1 MRTLRHSRVGE
12 NPAFKLFYK
21 LLTVFGIAMMFAV
34 SGSGTILDSD
44 TFDSSKDGW
53 NGSGESWDSGTQRL
67 FINRDQTGTK
77 TFTFSGYANQIV
89 TVTLTAVKTAT
100 WESSD
105 LIEITANG
113 ISVYNSNTD
122 GAISF
127 NATLNG
133 SGQLALSVMPNT
145 NNNDEDMYIDD
156 VSIDYTLLP
165 PAIGAQTFSIVENTV
180 AGTTVGTVTT
190 TGGSP
195 TSFSIIGG
203 TGQSLFNISNA
214 GVVTVKTS
222 GTLDYETATSYT
234 LLVKATN
241 AAGDSNI
248 GTITINITD
257 VSPPVITVGQ
267 SFTTRPTV
275 AGSVIGTV
283 IASNSP
289 TAFTIQSS
297 PFTISNAGVISLL
310 TTSPA
315 LGTYSVDVNASNIEG
330 MGTGTVTIVVMANRP
345 PVAINDSV
353 STPSHTAVSG
363 NVLTNDS
370 DPDGDTLIVTN
381 PGTFTLS
388 FGSITINT
396 DGSFTYTPGYF
407 TGETDRYTYTIS
419 DGYGGTAEANLTIS
433 IASECTATGVTSGP
447 TTNFCLRKQA
457 LVFGDMK
464 TIGNTLVVAPTTQTM
479 PNGKTQSNFCSA
491 INYTTGPIIDD
502 EANKNNQDYYMCSY
516 KPDSNINATS
526 AELDVPAGS
535 TIKWA
540 GLYLQ
545 SVIKRSTA
553 STVLGSMDVKIKKVD
568 DATYQSAGTP
578 TVVYYANYPTN
589 DNSLVDS
596 YSNYSAFIDVTTLFK
611 TKSWAE
617 GNYTV
622 ANVPVTTDTIKGSLA
637 AIGKY
642 GAWSL
647 VVIYEKT
654 DETLR
659 SVSVYDGWKQIT
671 GTESEV
677 VTVSNFYT
685 PTSGNIDAKVGVFVS
700 EGDKYL
706 NGDNFKSG
714 TITIGTNNNAFQ
726 SNVTGDASTRT
737 PYATNNQGIDIQ
749 THNIGSTGLD
759 ILTHGQGSIDF
770 TFSTNNDYYYPSML
784 AFSTEVYHPKMCY
797 YEDLYSGGIK
807 LGEGA
812 QVAKGSA
819 IQARVLLKND
829 MPETA
834 EKVML
839 YRTFSSTMPYTS
851 NSTGYKLNPTGAT
864 DADKLLDT
872 TTHVTDALSSADVF
886 DYSTPLSLFSLHAG
900 TGATHNQGGDF
911 VYNQTALFDYNT
923 TANFE
928 GNTSI
933 VYQIAYTMPTIG
945 FRYEGELAKC
955 VDFNNTFGVI
965 PSAPTPVTGDFNVVY
980 ADHAN
985 GALSSGYY
993 YNLPTQITSRAD
1005 NYKVISL
1012 APGTNTL
1019 KDVNTTVSV
1028 QLVDGDSTNVCEEMR
1043 PINNRAWVLFD
1054 NNSTADFTANVIFRN
1069 YDSDTDNTIDDS
1081 TKDEEFYQK
1090 AVKNTYF
1097 RISYSATNAD
1107 GDLVKTSVVKTGP
1120 HAGNIAINN
1129 FTDLAQGLENYNDEL
1144 PANEQNKCVNP
1155 VVRGN
1160 QTYNTMPTACGNASD
1175 TNGIS
1180 FEQLS
1185 ICMECVYGINKR
1197 TFCSRDNFA
1206 IRPEAFFVKLNDQ
1219 NQTNSAS
1226 KQFMMNNAP
1235 SPANENMAS
1244 GYRYYMEVNATNHLD
1259 TNSSFDYNTTENVDF
1274 VWNSTQTGCNDDT
1287 NKSIAFNFV
1296 NGLADGNVS
1305 VDQVGEYRLSIID
1318 TAWTAVD
1325 SNTSLMT
1332 HHTAPYFIV
1341 GTPDCT
1347 VDSTVSS
1354 AVKTTGIGA
1363 NPAFVGC
1370 NISTD
1375 HTNTIPNPDITYT
1388 DSNVTF
1394 RPYKFDMSTINF
1406 GVGMQPQE
1414 INATSG
1420 PDFVYMSDM
1429 SRTDSMNMS
1438 VRATGTIS
1446 ARGENNSTLS
1456 NFVDNCYAVNTNL
1469 SMNTYNNITLANTD
1483 YQVRFVD
1490 SNGSGT
1496 VYDSNATNVVT
1507 SALAIPLMTLND
1519 GNFTKD
1525 MSGSLNTVTRLNYDR
1540 NQTTPLN
1547 PMTVQY
1553 GTLGFK
1559 CVTASECTMEADL
1572 SGSHEA
1578 VGSKAMDFNVTH
1590 VYGRI
1595 IPRDV
1600 RVFGN
1605 VPFVANAWYEGYNIP
1620 TLNGVSLAASK
1631 NDALWYVNN
1640 VHIDANDGDGNVTV
1654 IIPTTPL
1661 NLPTHSSSTAG
1672 METYQFGAISST
1684 SIPYG
1689 GKAHINTDPWLWY
1702 GVNAL
1707 NYADPVNSSNLD
1719 CLTHPC
1725 FNITI
1730 VPSIG
1735 ATGSAK
1741 STNESTKASKKSDS
1755 EVGAS
1760 GWKSTSDYAP
1770 AIR

>member
-1 MRTLRHSRVGE
+1 MKTLRYSREGG
-12 NPAFKLFYK
+12 NSAFKLFYK
-21 LLTVFGIAMMFAV
+21 LLAVFGIMMVFAISGWSAIAYRDAISNSTTGGTSLTV
-34 SGSGTILDSD
+34 NKPSSVVDGDVMVAAITIASNTITVTAPSGWTLRNTQTQGSASVSKLLTYYKVASSEGANYTWSFSGSIAAVGGIVAFSGVD
-44 TFDSSKDGW
+44 TASPIDVYGGQTTASSTSHATPSITTTVANTMLVSIHEFASSRNWTPPTGMTEVIDQYSASSA
-53 NGSGESWDSGTQRL
+53 GSGGVSLEMNYVTQVTAGA
-67 FINRDQTGTK
+67 TGTK
-77 TFTFSGYANQIV
+77 TATASSNADRGATFILALKPPPQPP
-89 TVTLTAVKTAT
+89 T
-100 WESSD
+100 
-105 LIEITANG
+105 ITA
-113 ISVYNSNTD
+113 S
-122 GAISF
+122 
-127 NATLNG
+127 
-133 SGQLALSVMPNT
+133 
-145 NNNDEDMYIDD
+145 
-156 VSIDYTLLP
+156 
-165 PAIGAQTFSIVENTV
+165 QTFSVIDHKAVNYTI
-180 AGTTVGTVTT
+180 GTVVT
-190 TGGSP
+190 TGG
-195 TSFSIIGG
+195 T
-203 TGQSLFNISNA
+203 
-214 GVVTVKTS
+214 
-222 GTLDYETATSYT
+222 
-234 LLVKATN
+234 
-241 AAGDSNI
+241 
-248 GTITINITD
+248 
-257 VSPPVITVGQ
+257 
-267 SFTTRPTV
+267 
-275 AGSVIGTV
+275 
-283 IASNSP
+283 P
-289 TAFTIQSS
+289 TAFTINSGNDAGYFKIS
-297 PFTISNAGVISLL
+297 PAGVIQVNS
-310 TTSPA
+310 SPMIV
-315 LGTYSVDVNASNIEG
+315 GTYTLEINASNSVGWDTENIQIE
-330 MGTGTVTIVVMANRP
+330 VMSNHP
-345 PVAINDSV
+345 PVAVNDTV

-526 AELDVPAGS
+526 AELDIPAGS

-611 TKSWAE
+611 TQSWAE

-726 SNVTGDASTRT
+726 SGVTGDSSTRT
-737 PYATNNQGIDIQ
+737 PYASNNQGIDIQ
-749 THNIGSTGLD
+749 TYDIGSTGLD

-770 TFSTNNDYYYPSML
+770 TFSTNYDYYYPSML

-797 YEDLYSGGIK
+797 YEDLYSGGVK
-807 LGEGA
+807 LGAGA

-829 MPETA
+829 MHETA

-911 VYNQTALFDYNT
+911 VYNQTALLDYNT

-965 PSAPTPVTGDFNVVY
+965 PSAPSPVTGDFNVVY

-985 GALSSGYY
+985 GALTSGYY

-1012 APGTNTL
+1012 DSNTL
-1019 KDVNTTVSV
+1019 KDINTTVAV
-1028 QLVDGDSTNVCEEMR
+1028 ELVDADSSAACSTMSRISGLKTWVSLYNTNK
-1043 PINNRAWVLFD
+1043 
-1054 NNSTADFTANVIFRN
+1054 ADLYAQDIIDGMIL
-1069 YDSDTDNTIDDS
+1069 YDADAA
-1081 TKDEEFYQK
+1081 KKFYQK
-1090 AVKNTYF
+1090 AGKNVKF
-1097 RISYSATNAD
+1097 RISYPVD
-1107 GDLVKTSVVKTGP
+1107 GTG
-1120 HAGNIAINN
+1120 GNIIMNETVPGKYHLNN
-1129 FTDLAQGLENYNDEL
+1129 FPSYAGSTCVYPVTATTYN
-1144 PANEQNKCVNP
+1144 PANGNP
-1155 VVRGN
+1155 QGEH
-1160 QTYNTMPTACGNASD
+1160 TYTQVPEACGNAGQSGASAM
-1175 TNGIS
+1175 TQHEVNVC
-1180 FEQLS
+1180 L
-1185 ICMECVYGINKR
+1185 ECIYGTSVNYA
-1197 TFCSRDNFA
+1197 CSKDNFA
-1206 IRPEAFFVKLNDQ
+1206 IRPEGFFVKLNDQ
-1219 NQTNSAS
+1219 NQTNSAT

-1235 SPANENMAS
+1235 SPANKNMAS

-1259 TNSSFDYNTTENVDF
+1259 DASSLDYNTTENVDF

-1287 NKSIAFNFV
+1287 NKSISFSFA

-1305 VDQVGEYRLSIID
+1305 VNQVGEYRLSIID
-1318 TAWTAVD
+1318 TAWAAVD

-1332 HHTAPYFIV
+1332 HHTGSYFMG
-1341 GTPDCT
+1341 GTDCT
-1347 VDSTVSS
+1347 ADSAVSS
-1354 AVKTTGIGA
+1354 AVKTSGIGSSA
-1363 NPAFVGC
+1363 VLNGC
-1370 NISTD
+1370 NISTN
-1375 HTNTIPNPDITYT
+1375 HTNSVAGVTYT
-1388 DSNVTF
+1388 DSDVTF
-1394 RPYKFDMSTINF
+1394 HPYKFDMSTITF
-1406 GVGMQPQE
+1406 GVGAQPQE

-1483 YQVRFVD
+1483 YQVRFID
-1490 SNGSGT
+1490 MNGSGT
-1496 VYDSNATNVVT
+1496 IYDSNATNVAT
-1507 SALAIPLMTLND
+1507 GALAIPLMTLND

-1654 IIPTTPL
+1654 TTTPL
-1661 NLPTHSSSTAG
+1661 ALPTHSSSTAG
-1672 METYQFGAISST
+1672 METYQFGAIPLAN
-1684 SIPYG
+1684 IPYG

-1702 GVNAL
+1702 GTNAL
-1707 NYADPVNSSNLD
+1707 GYLDPDSATNVD

-1725 FNITI
+1725 FNITV